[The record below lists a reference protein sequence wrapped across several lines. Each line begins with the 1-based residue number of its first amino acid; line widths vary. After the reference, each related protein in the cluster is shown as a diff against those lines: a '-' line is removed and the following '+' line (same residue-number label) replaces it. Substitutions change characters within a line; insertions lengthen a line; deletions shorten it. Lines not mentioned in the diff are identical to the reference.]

1 MTELGRFHGECYGL
15 KVAHRPQFDSMI
27 AKFKESRYAA
37 DITDH
42 TWKAVMTV
50 APMRAIKALKESRFK
65 GLVPADYLE
74 KLARLFQDPWE
85 HAKGKVKPREPLAV
99 ICHGDYLRNNMA
111 FRYADAKV
119 NIGWTGPRCGLPAA
133 PESQYWEP
141 NRILTLTN
149 CSEPLSFNL
158 FLLIFGRFP
167 PIQNPARPTQVMMF
181 DFQTLRYASPMI
193 DYAAFLANST
203 GYAEREHHFDTIFR
217 TYHGAL
223 VQTVATV
230 VGVPEPADL
239 PPYFRCVN
247 QTGINM
253 GAEPLFPFMLIN
265 LSFFFYFGV
274 RLE

>member
-1 MTELGRFHGECYGL
+1 MYRVFLLLFFSLLFSFSMFNPPNFNSFFFSLARLRHIIFSTPVTELGRFHGECYGL

-65 GLVPADYLE
+65 GLVPAGYLE

-133 PESQYWEP
+133 PESQ
-141 NRILTLTN
+141 NRILALTN
-149 CSEPLSFNL
+149 CSQPLSSNL
-158 FLLIFGRFP
+158 FLPIF
-167 PIQNPARPTQVMMF
+167 
-181 DFQTLRYASPMI
+181 
-193 DYAAFLANST
+193 
-203 GYAEREHHFDTIFR
+203 
-217 TYHGAL
+217 
-223 VQTVATV
+223 
-230 VGVPEPADL
+230 
-239 PPYFRCVN
+239 
-247 QTGINM
+247 
-253 GAEPLFPFMLIN
+253 
-265 LSFFFYFGV
+265 
-274 RLE
+274 